1 MHRHASQCYCFSLC
15 TTSEIPPFRASIPQL
30 VTSTASPWFLYL
42 RAVYGDLE
50 AGALPFNLGKLDW
63 WYHQGWSN
71 LSGVEWPMPQC
82 VRNAHGGG
90 EEELYSQTAERESCD
105 FRHFTP

>member
-15 TTSEIPPFRASIPQL
+15 STSEIPPFRASIPQL

-50 AGALPFNLGKLDW
+50 AGALPFK
-63 WYHQGWSN
+63 H
-71 LSGVEWPMPQC
+71 
-82 VRNAHGGG
+82 RI
-90 EEELYSQTAERESCD
+90 
-105 FRHFTP
+105 